1 MKKSKSF
8 LIIEQNEKIENN
20 LKLKSNEL
28 INKLNQLIQ
37 QQTTETELNEKIEEI
52 KQELD
57 NLQYNYYFETD
68 EKLENVL
75 SIGHLVKK

>member
-1 MKKSKSF
+1 MK
-8 LIIEQNEKIENN
+8 LIERNEKIEND

-28 INKLNQLIQ
+28 INKLKQLNQQ
-37 QQTTETELNEKIEEI
+37 YTTETELNESINGI

-68 EKLENVL
+68 ENLEHFLFPFSGTLGNW
-75 SIGHLVKK
+75 